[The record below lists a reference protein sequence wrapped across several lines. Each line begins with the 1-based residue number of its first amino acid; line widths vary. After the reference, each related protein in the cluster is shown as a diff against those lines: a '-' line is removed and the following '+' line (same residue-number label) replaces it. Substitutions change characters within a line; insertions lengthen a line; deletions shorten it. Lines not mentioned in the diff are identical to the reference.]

1 MMRIRREHNAVKFT
15 ILSDASRRDR
25 EYKLGGVKK
34 DEKGCNVLLARGYA
48 NKNNRCTGFF
58 RKQNSKLRQ
67 PRMPHAIAT
76 RTSYIDYHK
85 DRNEQ

>member
-48 NKNNRCTGFF
+48 DKNN
-58 RKQNSKLRQ
+58 
-67 PRMPHAIAT
+67 
-76 RTSYIDYHK
+76 
-85 DRNEQ
+85 